1 MQIKES
7 MSEKKPRSVGTP
19 SEFIGW
25 AAQFKSGEH
34 LFRGLSKDNYEIEA
48 SAYRRI
54 ETNKIPA
61 RLLKANEELIEKA
74 RVRGHDQ
81 LNGQRLTD
89 LELLAQLQ
97 HYGAATCLI
106 DFSRN
111 ALVALWF
118 ACQQSSN
125 GEANG
130 KVVAVRSDDP
140 ARFKTVTSDIIE
152 NKIKCFFKPIDYRV
166 DARYPLYQW
175 EPKYQNNRIIAQN
188 SVFVFGG
195 AELETEDECVI
206 TLGSKQDILE
216 SLDRLFGITEASM
229 YPDFDGFA
237 RLHAHDKLYNEPD
250 ARSYLRRGIEAHQRG
265 NLDDAIAYY
274 TEVIKLDPPNTS
286 IVVIAYH
293 NRGGAFYES
302 GNYDRAEEDYDKA
315 LDLDPNNAETY
326 YSRAAVHERK
336 DNYERAITD
345 LYKTI
350 ELNPNHVNAYSSRG
364 VVFGLRDDYERAIV
378 DCNRAI
384 ELDPNSSFAYSSRG
398 NVHTLTGDNEHAIA
412 DCNRAIELDPRNF
425 NAYDVRGVVFYRL
438 GDYENAI
445 EDYTKAIDLESSKV
459 GVYYNRGEAR
469 LHLRQWDEAR
479 NDLRT
484 AREKG
489 YDIVTAFSKEH
500 GSVDEFQQ
508 NTGITL
514 PEDIAQMLTPVEDS

>member
-1 MQIKES
+1 
-7 MSEKKPRSVGTP
+7 MSEKKPRSVGTLC
-19 SEFIGW
+19 EFIGW

-34 LFRGLSKDNYEIEA
+34 LFRGLSQDNYEIEA

-74 RVRGHDQ
+74 RGRGHDQ
-81 LNGQRLTD
+81 RNGQRLSD
-89 LELLAQLQ
+89 LELLAELQ
-97 HYGAATCLI
+97 HFGAATCLI

-130 KVVAVRSDDP
+130 KVVAIRSDDP
-140 ARFKTVTSDIIE
+140 ARFKKVTPDFIE
-152 NKIKCFFKPIDYRV
+152 NKIKFFFKPIDYRV

-206 TLGSKQDILE
+206 TRDSKQDILE

-237 RLHAHDKLYNEPD
+237 RLHAHDKLYNEHD
-250 ARSYLRRGIEAHQRG
+250 ARSYLRSGIEAHQRG

-274 TEVIKLDPPNTS
+274 TEVIRLEPPNTS
-286 IVVIAYH
+286 IVVIAYA
-293 NRGGAFYES
+293 NRGCAFYES
-302 GNYDRAEEDYDKA
+302 GNYDRAKD
-315 LDLDPNNAETY
+315 DLDNALERDPNHAETY
-326 YSRAAVHERK
+326 YRRAAVHERK
-336 DNYERAITD
+336 DDYESAIAD
-345 LYKTI
+345 LDKTI
-350 ELNPNHVNAYSSRG
+350 ELNPNLVKAYVARG
-364 VVFGLRDDYERAIV
+364 QVFALQGAYEHAIS
-378 DCNRAI
+378 DCNRA
-384 ELDPNSSFAYSSRG
+384 LDLDSSDFRAY
-398 NVHTLTGDNEHAIA
+398 H
-412 DCNRAIELDPRNF
+412 
-425 NAYDVRGVVFYRL
+425 VRGVVFYKL
-438 GDYENAI
+438 GDYERAI
-445 EDYTKAIDLESSKV
+445 EDNTKAINFDSND
-459 GVYYNRGEAR
+459 GTVYYNRGEAR

-489 YDIVTAFSKEH
+489 CDIVTAFSKEH
-500 GSVDEFQQ
+500 GSVPEFQAK
-508 NTGITL
+508 TGITL
-514 PEDIAQMLTPVEDS
+514 PEDIAKMLTPAQNT